1 MSSVTLND
9 ISDFKDLIKAGVVS
23 VSERMGT
30 RKSVPPQQEKDA
42 LRVILQD

>member
-9 ISDFKDLIKAGVVS
+9 IINLIKAGAVS

-30 RKSVPPQQEKDA
+30 RKSVTPQQEKDA
-42 LRVILQD
+42 LRVILED